1 MRIIYIYL
9 CIYAFLFPF
18 LLNAQRIFNIP
29 DSVFSSQQKEILT
42 NQKLGLTEQVS
53 AFKVHKIKFETRCK
67 GVERNT
73 SLDAAC
79 KIEQKEIENKRD
91 LLINDINKFNETLI
105 AQVQRKIIEI
115 HTKISRDSI
124 AIRSLH
130 FSKSTKD
137 FENREKLSQKEK
149 ENLIKMDKELL
160 VDGLT
165 ASLGKMLDELT
176 SINLKKANDVKKKME
191 ELGITNPFAKENKL
205 LQKGIIL
212 LGQAK
217 DKKEKGEAIHV
228 FIDGFGEMVKKGL
241 DESKDDPSA
250 FEKFKEVVGYFLLS
264 PEIPPFVKLAVT
276 GIFNAYTLINAC
288 GELYYGKIDID
299 NMTNQTEEG
308 LKNLKSFT
316 DLMKGHVAELIKAK
330 NGLAELQN

>member
-9 CIYAFLFPF
+9 YIFAFLFPF
-18 LLNAQRIFNIP
+18 RLNAQRIFNIP
-29 DSVFSSQQKEILT
+29 DSVLFSQQKEILT
-42 NQKLGLTEQVS
+42 TQKLGLTEQVS

-67 GVERNT
+67 GVEPNT

-91 LLINDINKFNETLI
+91 LLINDINKFNERLI
-105 AQVQRKIIEI
+105 VQVQRKIIEI
-115 HTKISRDSI
+115 RTKISRDSI

-137 FENREKLSQKEK
+137 FETWAKLSQKEK

-160 VDGLT
+160 VDGFT
-165 ASLGKMLDELT
+165 ASLSKLGNELT
-176 SINLKKANDVKKKME
+176 TIDLKKVKDVKNKME

-217 DKKEKGEAIHV
+217 DKKEKMEAIHIY
-228 FIDGFGEMVKKGL
+228 IDGFGEMVKKGL
-241 DESKDDPSA
+241 EESKDDPSE
-250 FEKFKEVVGYFLLS
+250 FEKFKQVVGYFLLS

-288 GELYYGKIDID
+288 GELYYGNIDVD
-299 NMTNQTEEG
+299 NMTKQTEEN

-316 DLMKGHVAELIKAK
+316 DLMKAHVSELIKAK
-330 NGLAELQN
+330 NALAELQK